1 MTHIALLEDNPD
13 LREELLFQLKR
24 CGYQATGLA
33 CGRELERHLA
43 EHPCRLL
50 ILDLGLPDIDGM
62 ALSQRLR
69 ASHPGLGQVMLTAR
83 GALDDKVQGLQ
94 QGADAYLVKPTP
106 LAELLATLAS
116 VLRRLD
122 GDAAERVDGWRY
134 HAANRTLTAPNGRQL
149 HLTHAEHKVMSAMLR
164 RAPEPA
170 HRRELAEALGADYLH
185 YDERRLETLISRL
198 RRKLSGIAPQHNPIL
213 AARGVGYGFSE
224 PCQPL

>member
-1 MTHIALLEDNPD
+1 
-13 LREELLFQLKR
+13 
-24 CGYQATGLA
+24 
-33 CGRELERHLA
+33 
-43 EHPCRLL
+43 
-50 ILDLGLPDIDGM
+50 
-62 ALSQRLR
+62 
-69 ASHPGLGQVMLTAR
+69 MLTAR

-106 LAELLATLAS
+106 LPELLATLAS

-122 GDAAERVDGWRY
+122 GNAPARSAGWRY
-134 HAANRTLTAPNGRQL
+134 HAANRMLTAPNGQQL
-149 HLTHAEHKVMSAMLR
+149 HLTHAEHQVLATMLR

-170 HRRELAEALGADYLH
+170 HRRELAEALGANYLH